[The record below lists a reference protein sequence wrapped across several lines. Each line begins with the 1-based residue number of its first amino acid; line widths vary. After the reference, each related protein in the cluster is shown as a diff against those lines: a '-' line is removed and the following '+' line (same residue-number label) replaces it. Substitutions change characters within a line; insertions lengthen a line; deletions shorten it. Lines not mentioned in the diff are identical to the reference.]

1 MMDTAR
7 MKRDLPDATE
17 DAFAPT
23 QIEELPREAAPIGEI
38 LRGVKPLSEA
48 DVAHILDVQVRMG
61 VRFGEA
67 AEALALVSK
76 EDVMWALSQQFR
88 FRYPRELGAL
98 DNRQLIVLGDPY
110 GPQGEAFR
118 DLRSQVNTYQAQ
130 NERRPL
136 AILSPEAGDGRSF
149 VAVNLALSFCQA
161 GERTVLVDANLRTP
175 SLHRLL
181 GVPERPSLSTL
192 LCGGHVGRPFDRS
205 LQMPSLYVMQAGTP
219 PPNPLELVD
228 QPMFGQLLASL
239 NREFDRVIVDTPAAH
254 GTADARVIAAACGQ
268 AVLVGRKHRTAV
280 DAMKALQARLKKL
293 DVGVI
298 GVVMN
303 EV

>member
-1 MMDTAR
+1 MM
-7 MKRDLPDATE
+7 RDLPDAN
-17 DAFAPT
+17 DDFAPT
-23 QIEELPREAAPIGEI
+23 QLEERPAGSKAQPIGEI
-38 LRGVKPLSEA
+38 LRGVKPLSDA

-67 AEALALVSK
+67 AQALSLVSK

-88 FRYPRELGAL
+88 FRYPRELGPL

-110 GPQGEAFR
+110 GLQAEAFR
-118 DLRSQVNTYQAQ
+118 DLRSQIATYQQRQA
-130 NERRPL
+130 RRPI
-136 AILSPEAGDGRSF
+136 AVLSHDVGDGRSF

-192 LCGGHVGRPFDRS
+192 LAGDRIERPFDRS

-219 PPNPLELVD
+219 PPNPLDLLD
-228 QPMFGQLLASL
+228 QPQFRQLLDGL
-239 NREFDRVIVDTPAAH
+239 NREFDRVIVDTPAAR
-254 GTADARVIAAACGQ
+254 GTADARVVAAACGH
-268 AVLVGRKHRTAV
+268 AVLVGRKHRTAL
-280 DAMKALQARLKKL
+280 DPLQSLHKRLKKL
-293 DVGVI
+293 DVSVI

>member
-1 MMDTAR
+1 MM
-7 MKRDLPDATE
+7 RDLPDAK
-17 DAFAPT
+17 DDFAPT
-23 QIEELPREAAPIGEI
+23 QVEELPRDRAPQPIGEI
-38 LRGVKPLSEA
+38 LRGVKPLSDA

-67 AEALALVSK
+67 AQALSLVSK

-88 FRYPRELGAL
+88 FRYPRELGQL

-110 GPQGEAFR
+110 GPQAEAFR
-118 DLRSQVNTYQAQ
+118 DLRSQVATYQS
-130 NERRPL
+130 RHDKRPI
-136 AILSPEAGDGRSF
+136 AVLSPATGDGRSF

-175 SLHRLL
+175 AMHRLL
-181 GVPERPSLSTL
+181 GVPERPSLSTML
-192 LCGGHVGRPFDRS
+192 AGGRIQRPFDRS

-219 PPNPLELVD
+219 PPNPLELLD
-228 QPMFGQLLASL
+228 QPAFRQLLEGL
-239 NREFDRVIVDTPAAH
+239 NREFDRVIVDTPAAR

-268 AVLVGRKHRTAV
+268 AVLVGRKHQSAIDT
-280 DAMKALQARLKKL
+280 MQSLHIRLKKL

>member
-1 MMDTAR
+1 MM
-7 MKRDLPDATE
+7 RDLPDAK
-17 DAFAPT
+17 DDFAPT
-23 QIEELPREAAPIGEI
+23 QVEELPRDALPQPIGEI
-38 LRGVKPLSEA
+38 LRGVKPLSDA

-67 AEALALVSK
+67 AQALSLVSK
-76 EDVMWALSQQFR
+76 EDVMWAVSQQFR
-88 FRYPRELGAL
+88 FRYPRELGPL

-110 GPQGEAFR
+110 GLQAEAFR
-118 DLRSQVNTYQAQ
+118 DLRSQLTTFQ
-130 NERRPL
+130 NRHERRPI
-136 AILSPEAGDGRSF
+136 AVLSNDTGDGRSF

-192 LCGGHVGRPFDRS
+192 LAGGRIDRPFDRS

-219 PPNPLELVD
+219 PPNPLDLLD
-228 QPMFGQLLASL
+228 QPQFRHLLESL
-239 NREFDRVIVDTPAAH
+239 NREFDRVIVDTPAAR
-254 GTADARVIAAACGQ
+254 GTADARVIAAACGH
-268 AVLVGRKHRTAV
+268 AVMVGRKHRSV
-280 DAMKALQARLKKL
+280 LDSMQSLQKRLKKL
-293 DVGVI
+293 EVSVI